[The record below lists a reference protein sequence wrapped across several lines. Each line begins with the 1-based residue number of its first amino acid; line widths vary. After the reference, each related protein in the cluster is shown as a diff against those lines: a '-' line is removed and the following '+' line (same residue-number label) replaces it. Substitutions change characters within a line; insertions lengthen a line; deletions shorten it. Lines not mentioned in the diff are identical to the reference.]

1 MNNDGGG
8 DMTNVYPRGSMSPE
22 PSGEGDMVPEG
33 THSSCL
39 THQSYSF
46 FMSYFYKKFR
56 IDETYINTFSVI
68 FSVVLY
74 LYKTINN
81 YLILKVRESNHSCV
95 KCSYG
100 IEKSNYIFDRIF
112 YTECSLVLEIF
123 VAYFKMYYFD
133 LSILN
138 LIQFFHS

>member
-1 MNNDGGG
+1 MTFGHVSLKSSGHDEISPCFECDIIRMNNDVGG

-74 LYKTINN
+74 LNRTINN
-81 YLILKVRESNHSCV
+81 YLILKV
-95 KCSYG
+95 
-100 IEKSNYIFDRIF
+100 EKAIIR
-112 YTECSLVLEIF
+112 V
-123 VAYFKMYYFD
+123 
-133 LSILN
+133 
-138 LIQFFHS
+138 